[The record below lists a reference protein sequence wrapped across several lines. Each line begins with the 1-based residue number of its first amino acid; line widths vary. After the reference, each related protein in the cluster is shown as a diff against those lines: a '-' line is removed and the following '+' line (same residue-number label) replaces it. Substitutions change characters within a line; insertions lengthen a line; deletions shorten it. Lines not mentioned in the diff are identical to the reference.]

1 MHQQFKISINSR
13 LTMLCRF
20 VPVILAFVISFLPG
34 RLGAAER
41 LAGIFADNMVLQRD
55 RPVPVWGWAE
65 KGQPISVT
73 FGGQEKST
81 TAGETG
87 RWMVKL
93 DPMPAD
99 KAPRELTVKGSSSL
113 IVRNVL
119 VGDVWICA
127 GQSNMSWFLQDSLN
141 AKAEM
146 AAANFPSLRFLK
158 VAQGGNPVPLDDL
171 ASRAPWAVCSPVTDR
186 MYISAVGFYFA
197 RELLKEIDVPIGLLG
212 INYGGTCIETW
223 IPPEGFRSVAELKE
237 LSRTVDSRYQDYF
250 LKLKAWLPG
259 AEAALSAQ
267 QKLPDFPAS
276 TWVSGD
282 FQQPAK
288 CFNAM
293 VNPCVPYAIRG
304 VIWYQ
309 GEGNGSEGETY
320 FHKMQALTTGWRELW
335 NQGDPSTGEG
345 RTFPFYSVQ
354 LANFQKSD
362 PDKPEGG
369 DTWTRLREAQL
380 KTLSIPNTGMA
391 VSIDIGDSGT
401 IHPQNK
407 QDVGKRLALWALA
420 KDYGK
425 PVVYSGPLY
434 KGYKV
439 EGNRIRVEFDHVG
452 GGLIVGEKTGLDPV
466 TDLPAG
472 KLKWFAIADKDR
484 KWYWA
489 DAVIDGNTVLVSN
502 PEVPFPS
509 AVRYAFAFNPE
520 GANLYNKEGLPA
532 SPFRTDDW

>member
-1 MHQQFKISINSR
+1 MIYRLAQF
-13 LTMLCRF
+13 
-20 VPVILAFVISFLPG
+20 AFALFICSCPLSAC
-34 RLGAAER
+34 AAER
-41 LAGIFADNMVLQRD
+41 LAAIFADNMVLQRD
-55 RPVPVWGWAE
+55 SPVPVWGWAE
-65 KGQPISVT
+65 KGQNITVS

-81 TAGETG
+81 TAGEAG

-99 KAPRELTVKGSSSL
+99 KTPRELTVRGASSL
-113 IVRNVL
+113 VVRNVL

-127 GQSNMSWFLQDSLN
+127 GQSNMSWFLQDTLN

-146 AAANFPSLRFLK
+146 AAANYPTLRFLK
-158 VAQGGNPVPLDDL
+158 VGQGGNPVPLDDL

-186 MYISAVGFYFA
+186 MFISAVGFYFA

-223 IPPEGFRSVAELKE
+223 IPLEGFRSVPELKE
-237 LSRTVDSRYQDYF
+237 LCQSVDSRYHDYF
-250 LKLKAWLPG
+250 LQMKGWLPR
-259 AEAALSAQ
+259 AEASLSSQ

-276 TWVSGD
+276 LWVSGD
-282 FQQPAK
+282 FQQPTK

-293 VNPCVPYAIRG
+293 VNPCIPYSIRG

-309 GEGNGSEGETY
+309 GEGNGGEGETY
-320 FHKMQALTTGWRELW
+320 FHKMRALTMGWRQLW
-335 NQGDPSTGEG
+335 NQGQPLTGEG
-345 RTFPFYSVQ
+345 RDFPFYSVQ

-362 PDKPEGG
+362 PNKPEGG
-369 DTWTRLREAQL
+369 DTWTRLREAQQQS
-380 KTLSIPNTGMA
+380 LSIPNTGMA
-391 VSIDIGDSGT
+391 VAIDIGEAES

-425 PVVYSGPLY
+425 QVVYSGPLY

-439 EGNRIRVEFDHVG
+439 EGNRIRLEFDHVG
-452 GGLIVGEKTGLDPV
+452 GGLIVGEKKGIGPATV
-466 TDLPAG
+466 LPDG

-489 DAVIDGNTVLVSN
+489 DAVIDGNTILVSH
-502 PEVPFPS
+502 PQVPVPS

-532 SPFRTDDW
+532 SPFRTDNW